1 MAIMVSKKQSIVVQG
16 SEIHILSKD
25 NEDYISLTDM
35 VQNFEG
41 GSSLIESWLRNKN
54 TLSFLAVWEKMHNP
68 SFNSLEFDGIKME
81 AGLNRFTMSAK
92 KWMEKVNGIGV
103 IAKAGRYGGTFAH
116 KDIAFEF
123 GSWLSPEFKLYLIKE
138 FQRLKEQEIQSG
150 QLEWNIRRS
159 LTKTNYHI
167 HTDAIKE
174 FLIPPEISKEQA
186 GHIYASEADLL
197 NMALFGKTAKEWRTE
212 NPNRDGNIRDY
223 ATVGQ
228 LVVLASLESQNALLI
243 EQQKS
248 QTERLSILNKLAI
261 KQMRSLIDSPA
272 IKKLT
277 GGDLL
282 E

>member
-68 SFNSLEFDGIKME
+68 GFNSIEFDGIKME

-212 NPNRDGNIRDY
+212 NPNREGNIRDY

-277 GGDLL
+277 GGDLS